1 MPDSLAETWSA
12 RRGKGEQESYHAVYG
27 AKQYS
32 AEDLEV
38 SARSYA
44 AGAKINR
51 VVTNIL
57 TFRSERF
64 GIEPNFLKSVALRK
78 PGPPPIL
85 REKMECDLLGWVVGM
100 QKNGLL
106 YNREAW
112 LEKANVIYWAKYGIK
127 RSTGFLTLRWV
138 S

>member
-1 MPDSLAETWSA
+1 ME
-12 RRGKGEQESYHAVYG
+12 RGKWIGRTRRPSYLLR
-27 AKQYS
+27 KKELIS
-32 AEDLEV
+32 EDLDATALAYTAGVKIAHVCNKYSGIPEQTIRH
-38 SARSYA
+38 RSNLC
-44 AGAKINR
+44 NR
-51 VVTNIL
+51 GVT
-57 TFRSERF
+57 
-64 GIEPNFLKSVALRK
+64 LRK